1 MQNDGKKATEP
12 EIGSEAGKWASSM
25 FPRLKSLGAWF
36 GRTFYFV
43 FRLGGAL
50 LWGAYL
56 LFFIVPP
63 VILLLLLSVGGF
75 PLLADLSD
83 QDFVTVLL
91 TATGTTAALAGLC
104 FSYSRAVEQRTS
116 KHAGLTS
123 GRMLLGATVA
133 LAVAMAA
140 HYFDTLSAFSAQTE
154 SNAFRRLLVDNSL
167 EVTLRV
173 TPVLVCLAVLRMYL
187 HLLRLAGI
195 AYVHTYDSLEGRAA
209 REELRLFD

>member
-1 MQNDGKKATEP
+1 MQNDGKEASEP
-12 EIGSEAGKWASSM
+12 EKGSEADKWASNM
-25 FPRLKSLGAWF
+25 FPRLKSLGAWL

-43 FRLGGAL
+43 FRLAGAL

-56 LFFIVPP
+56 LFFIAPP
-63 VILLLLLSVGGF
+63 AILLVLLSFGGF

-140 HYFDTLSAFSAQTE
+140 HYSAG
-154 SNAFRRLLVDNSL
+154 
-167 EVTLRV
+167 
-173 TPVLVCLAVLRMYL
+173 P
-187 HLLRLAGI
+187 H
-195 AYVHTYDSLEGRAA
+195 
-209 REELRLFD
+209 

>member
-1 MQNDGKKATEP
+1 ML
-12 EIGSEAGKWASSM
+12 
-25 FPRLKSLGAWF
+25 PRLKILGAWL

-43 FRLGGAL
+43 FRLAGAL

-56 LFFIVPP
+56 LFFLVPP
-63 VILLLLLSVGGF
+63 VILLLLLSIGGF
-75 PLLADLSD
+75 QLLTDLPD
-83 QDFVTVLL
+83 QDFATVLL

-116 KHAGLTS
+116 KQAGLAA

-140 HYFDTLSAFSAQTE
+140 HYFDTLSALSAQTE
-154 SNAFRRLLVDNSL
+154 DNAFRRLLVDNSL

-173 TPVLVCLAVLRMYL
+173 TPVLVSFAVLRMYV

-195 AYVHTYDSLEGRAA
+195 SYVHTYDSREGRAA
-209 REELRLFD
+209 REKLRLFD